1 MSLLLLFFLHHVSES
16 IKQMIKVSIMQ
27 HGEIMR
33 MLLGKSPVS
42 KIVMLGNSIKKVP
55 IKKKDAMRI
64 RKRLRFVVCLS
75 LSSFALSFLEKS
87 FSSFSVR

>member
-1 MSLLLLFFLHHVSES
+1 
-16 IKQMIKVSIMQ
+16 MIKVSIMQ

-87 FSSFSVR
+87 LMIIRNIPKCIIFAIEKIIVK